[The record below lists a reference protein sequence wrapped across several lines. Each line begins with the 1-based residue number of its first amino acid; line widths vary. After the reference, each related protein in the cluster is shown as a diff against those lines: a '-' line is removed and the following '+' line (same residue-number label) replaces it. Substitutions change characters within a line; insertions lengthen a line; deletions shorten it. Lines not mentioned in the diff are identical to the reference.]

1 MSRPPY
7 SKIAKGLPSVTP
19 FVGPEA
25 IERKKGKQFRVRIGA
40 NESAF
45 GISPKA
51 AAAMKEAAK
60 DVSLYCDPEGYNLRA
75 ELAVIHNVGIENVTL
90 GAGIDDLL
98 GLIIRICMNPGDVV
112 AASLGSYPTFAYHVA
127 GFGGKLETVPYRRDR
142 NDLAALA
149 DLVTKRK
156 ACMLYLAN
164 PDNPT
169 GSYYGSNTI
178 NDLLEHMPSDCFF
191 ILDEA
196 YLDFVPSDTI
206 LPIDVND
213 PRLIRV
219 RTFSKAHGMAGSRVG
234 YAIGNADIIQ
244 MFDKVRLHFGV
255 NLLGQIGALA
265 SLRDPNFIAKVT
277 RAVEAGRKEYYELA
291 VETGISALPSHAN
304 FVAFDIGSRERAE
317 AAINMLIDRGVF
329 LRKPN
334 VTGLDRLI
342 RVTVG
347 TLEDQ
352 AIFSEL
358 FRDTMNDI

>member
-1 MSRPPY
+1 MSRRPY
-7 SKIAKGLPSVTP
+7 SKIVAGLPAVTP
-19 FVGPEA
+19 FVGPET
-25 IERKKGKQFRVRIGA
+25 IERTKGEQFLVRIGA

-51 AAAMKEAAK
+51 AAAMSEAAK
-60 DVSLYCDPEGYNLRA
+60 DVACYCDPEGYDLRA
-75 ELAVIHNVGIENVTL
+75 ELAVIQGVGIENVTL

-98 GLIIRICMNPGDVV
+98 GLIVRIYMNPGDVV
-112 AASLGSYPTFAYHVA
+112 TTSLGAYPTFAYHVN
-127 GFGGKLETVPYRRDR
+127 GFGGKLETVPYRKDR

-149 DLVTKRK
+149 DLAAKRK
-156 ACMLYLAN
+156 SCILYLAN

-178 NDLLEHMPSDCFF
+178 NDLLDRVPPDCLF

-196 YLDFVPSDTI
+196 YLDFVPNYTI
-206 LPIDVND
+206 LPIDVDD

-219 RTFSKAHGMAGSRVG
+219 RTFSKAHGMAGNRVG
-234 YAIGNADIIQ
+234 YAIGHKDVIQ

-255 NLLGQIGALA
+255 SLLGQIGALA
-265 SLRDPNFIAKVT
+265 SLRDPNFIAGVKK
-277 RAVEAGRKEYYELA
+277 AVKAGRKEYQELA
-291 VETGISALPSHAN
+291 LETRILALPSQTN

-317 AAINMLIDRGVF
+317 VVMKTLIEKGVF

-334 VTGLDRLI
+334 VPGLDRLI
-342 RVTVG
+342 RATVG
-347 TLEDQ
+347 TPEDR

-358 FRDTMNDI
+358 FRDTMNNI